1 MKVKWNKLDS
11 TKMVELNYKLLKENL
26 NIRIPTNL
34 KDAIVK
40 INCVVSQDN
49 FNKDI
54 IDIII
59 EKVKKQNPLL
69 VIIGTITIKREKSEI
84 EERKLPLSLSRKELI
99 KEFIKKNA
107 HKDLRKKISKR
118 VKKIMEI
125 TNKS

>member
-125 TNKS
+125 TNES